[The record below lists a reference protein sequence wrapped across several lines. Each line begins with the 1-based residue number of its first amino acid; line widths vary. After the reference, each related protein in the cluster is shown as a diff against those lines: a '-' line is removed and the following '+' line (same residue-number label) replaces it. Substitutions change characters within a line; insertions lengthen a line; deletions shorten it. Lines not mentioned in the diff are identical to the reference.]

1 VLHRL
6 QAANHCFHPRTHLL
20 VLLQQRGTFRHHRIL
35 SLTQCSVFFLQL
47 RDQRDQFIQA
57 AFELLQLLSGAGLSG
72 GRRGVHAADYAAGF
86 EEGQTT
92 AAESKLRGR
101 LVQDWRTMRLVAGLG
116 ANISA
121 MLQVT
126 FDEVVRVL
134 EELES
139 SVPAAEAHGCLVGA
153 LCTTPHYP
161 MERWLEEIIPDEDR
175 RVDDDSQQALRL
187 LYADTLNALR
197 GEDMDF
203 EVLLPGDEV
212 PLAARAGG
220 LSQWCQGFLYG
231 FGSSGQI
238 HGAARKQEDLPA
250 NVNEILS
257 DLTHIG
263 RASVEIEGDPENESE
278 EEAYAEVVEYVRVGV
293 QLIHDELIPAQAQRA
308 DVGEAGD
315 PPLDTDDS
323 QDTDP
328 SILH

>member
-1 VLHRL
+1 
-6 QAANHCFHPRTHLL
+6 
-20 VLLQQRGTFRHHRIL
+20 
-35 SLTQCSVFFLQL
+35 
-47 RDQRDQFIQA
+47 
-57 AFELLQLLSGAGLSG
+57 
-72 GRRGVHAADYAAGF
+72 
-86 EEGQTT
+86 
-92 AAESKLRGR
+92 
-101 LVQDWRTMRLVAGLG
+101 
-116 ANISA
+116 

-126 FDEVVRVL
+126 FAEVVRVL
-134 EELES
+134 EGLSS

-153 LCTTPHYP
+153 LCTTQHYP

-197 GEDMDF
+197 GEEMDF

-212 PLAARAGG
+212 PLAERAGG

-231 FGSSGQI
+231 FGSTGQTP
-238 HGAARKQEDLPA
+238 KQDDLPA

-263 RASVEIEGDPENESE
+263 RASVEIEGDAENESE

-293 QLIHDELIPAQAQRA
+293 QLIHDELIPAQANRI
-308 DVGEAGD
+308 DVGEAGEQ
-315 PPLDTDDS
+315 PLDTDDS

-328 SILH
+328 STLH